1 MPILLILLL
10 DDPSYD
16 FLNMELHSIGLR
28 ITPSVNSSSE
38 LFTAS
43 IPKHLDTLFTC
54 LESGKAFLDKILY
67 MPVTRYRHIS
77 FVHWMRL
84 PYVLVILSK
93 LSFPSPQHIASQWDT
108 RKAQDRVRLD
118 LCLESLCYRMQ
129 SITCSLPNTEPDFFA
144 TLKLILEKTRYW
156 YMRKTQVTAEDEG
169 ETAATTATEQSPL
182 EIIRNPHENSNK
194 STHHETQP
202 PHHYT
207 NNITPTLTPTSQPPP
222 VSATPPRMNP
232 LDSDDFNYS
241 PNFDD
246 MSSFLAPFD
255 DSFWNSELFDGGFG
269 PIDTS
274 NSGGEYPT

>member
-1 MPILLILLL
+1 MLILLL

-28 ITPSVNSSSE
+28 ITPSAASSSE

-84 PYVLVILSK
+84 PYVLVIVSK
-93 LSFPSPQHIASQWDT
+93 LSFPSPQHTASQWDT

-129 SITCSLPNTEPDFFA
+129 SITSSLPNSEPDFFA

-156 YMRKTQVTAEDEG
+156 YMRKTHSVTAEDGG

-182 EIIRNPHENSNK
+182 EIIQNPHENGNQ
-194 STHHETQP
+194 STHHENQP
-202 PHHYT
+202 PHRYT
-207 NNITPTLTPTSQPPP
+207 NNLTPTLTPTSQPPP
-222 VSATPPRMNP
+222 VPATPPTMNP
-232 LDSDDFNYS
+232 PDPAEFNYS
-241 PNFDD
+241 PDLDD

-274 NSGGEYPT
+274 NSGGEYPNW